1 MVDRTQETAGEGG
14 LVPGNGGGGQNES
27 ILRVDRD
34 AVPGLRGAFADAL
47 TRVDR
52 QLDFVEKELRVTPWA
67 QDPVSLGAS
76 TTFNDRSLDA
86 DADAA
91 VDQLR
96 SYRDQ
101 LDAAIQNLDVTAE
114 QYRKI
119 DEENVTGTASQG

>member
-1 MVDRTQETAGEGG
+1 MPGDR
-14 LVPGNGGGGQNES
+14 GGGQNES

-34 AVPGLRGAFADAL
+34 AVPGLRSAFADAL

-114 QYRKI
+114 QYQKI
-119 DEENVTGTASQG
+119 DEENVTGTGNASQG